1 MLDRIMRIIKLDF
14 SVFKEIESDP
24 QATKQAAIIVAVAS
38 VLSGIGA
45 AAGAARPANGFV
57 SELIGGFIG
66 WFVWSYVSQFV
77 GRMLYQSKGSLNEV
91 LRVVGY
97 ANAPRLLGILGII
110 PCVGWI
116 GSLAGG
122 ILALVAGVLAI
133 RVGLDLDSTQAIIVT
148 VVGWLALMLVAFIIA
163 SVLGVG
169 SALGGMVSG
178 R

>member
-14 SVFKEIESDP
+14 SVFKEIESDQ
-24 QATKQAAIIVAVAS
+24 QATQQAAIIVAVAS
-38 VLSGIGA
+38 VLSAIGA
-45 AAGAARPANGFV
+45 TAGASRPANSFI
-57 SELIGGFIG
+57 SELIGGFVG
-66 WFVWSYVSQFV
+66 WFVWSYVSHFV
-77 GRMLYQSKGSLNEV
+77 GRMLFQSKGSLNEV

-97 ANAPRLLGILGII
+97 ANAPRLLGILRLI

-133 RVGLDLDSTQAIIVT
+133 REGLDLDSSQAIIVT
-148 VVGWLALMLVAFIIA
+148 LVGWLALVVVAFIIG

-169 SALGGMVSG
+169 AAFGGMVSG